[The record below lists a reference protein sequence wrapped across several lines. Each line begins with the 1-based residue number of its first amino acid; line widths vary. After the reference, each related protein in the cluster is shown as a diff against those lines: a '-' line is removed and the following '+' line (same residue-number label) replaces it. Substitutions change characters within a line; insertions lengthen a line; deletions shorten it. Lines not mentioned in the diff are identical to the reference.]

1 MSSQIPTIRTKD
13 KATMKKE
20 DIIQTG
26 KNVLEIESQAV
37 KRLASRLDDNF
48 AKAVDLL
55 SQARSRVIVMG
66 MGKSGIV
73 GRKIA
78 STLASCGTPA
88 LFIHPAEA
96 GHGDLGMIVKK
107 DILIIISYSGDTR
120 EIVDLLAFVKRIG
133 IKLICITGNPKSK
146 LAQYSDIVLEA
157 WVEKEAE
164 PSGMVPSASSTAA
177 LALGDALAIALMR
190 KKGFSEQD
198 FAFVHP
204 KGQAGKKLLKIK
216 ALMHKGRQI
225 PSVDP
230 DTPMKEVL
238 KEISEKKLGMTCVLD
253 KNKRL
258 LGIVT
263 DGDLRRML
271 QKHGNVFL
279 EKSAKD
285 CMTPDPATIDKEDL
299 ATKALNIM
307 EGRKITSLVVINTGG
322 GVEGLIHLH
331 DLWRTEMF

>member
-1 MSSQIPTIRTKD
+1 
-13 KATMKKE
+13 
-20 DIIQTG
+20 
-26 KNVLEIESQAV
+26 
-37 KRLASRLDDNF
+37 
-48 AKAVDLL
+48 
-55 SQARSRVIVMG
+55 
-66 MGKSGIV
+66 V

-78 STLASCGTPA
+78 STLSSCGTPA

-96 GHGDLGMIVKK
+96 GHGDLGMIVKE

-133 IKLICITGNPKSK
+133 VKLICITGNPSSK

-164 PSGMVPSASSTAA
+164 PSGMVPTASSTAA
-177 LALGDALAIALMR
+177 LALGDALAIALMK

-204 KGQAGKKLLKIK
+204 KGQAGRKLLKIK
-216 ALMHKGRQI
+216 ALMHKGSQV
-225 PSVDP
+225 PSVGP

-238 KEISEKKLGMTCVLD
+238 KEISGKKLGMTCVLD
-253 KNKRL
+253 KDNML
-258 LGIVT
+258 LGIIT

-271 QKHGNVFL
+271 QKHGKAFL
-279 EKSAKD
+279 DKSAKD
-285 CMTPDPATIDKEDL
+285 CMTAHPVTIDKEDL

-307 EGRKITSLVVINTGG
+307 EERKITSLVVKNTEG